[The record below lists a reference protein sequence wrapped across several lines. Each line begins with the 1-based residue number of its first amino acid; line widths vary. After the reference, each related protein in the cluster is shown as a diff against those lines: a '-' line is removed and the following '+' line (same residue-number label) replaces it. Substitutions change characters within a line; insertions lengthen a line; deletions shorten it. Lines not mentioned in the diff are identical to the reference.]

1 MVETRRIEL
10 LTPCLQGRC
19 SPSWA
24 TPPYRLLIYF
34 FWLSRKIYRF
44 RKYNNNCFSSS
55 CPYSI
60 IQYFRYMNQLV
71 GLSGLEPLTSRLSG
85 VRSNQL
91 SYRPILWWRRGES
104 NSWPPA
110 CKAGALPAELRPQIW
125 LRYFPQYFVATAS
138 HFVNVG
144 YYVFLMLLVTPRLAK
159 NFSPYFFW
167 LRLAL
172 LCFVTSASYFVDIGY
187 YAFLILLDVPRLAA
201 WYLS

>member
-1 MVETRRIEL
+1 M
-10 LTPCLQGRC
+10 
-19 SPSWA
+19 
-24 TPPYRLLIYF
+24 
-34 FWLSRKIYRF
+34 
-44 RKYNNNCFSSS
+44 
-55 CPYSI
+55 
-60 IQYFRYMNQLV
+60 V

-144 YYVFLMLLVTPRLAK
+144 YYVFLMLLVTPHLAK
-159 NFSPYFFW
+159 NFSPYYYLYNKALYTWHILIQNITIFW
-167 LRLAL
+167 VYTWCVPSKLDNAIAWCYDLDISSRL
-172 LCFVTSASYFVDIGY
+172 T
-187 YAFLILLDVPRLAA
+187 P
-201 WYLS
+201 

>member
-1 MVETRRIEL
+1 MYI
-10 LTPCLQGRC
+10 
-19 SPSWA
+19 
-24 TPPYRLLIYF
+24 
-34 FWLSRKIYRF
+34 
-44 RKYNNNCFSSS
+44 
-55 CPYSI
+55 
-60 IQYFRYMNQLV
+60 MV

-159 NFSPYFFW
+159 NFSPYFF
-167 LRLAL
+167 
-172 LCFVTSASYFVDIGY
+172 
-187 YAFLILLDVPRLAA
+187 LAA
-201 WYLS
+201 SCTAMLGINQLHNCIKTLSSEFHILFLMCSLKTRQCKAWCYDLDISSRLTP

>member
-1 MVETRRIEL
+1 M
-10 LTPCLQGRC
+10 
-19 SPSWA
+19 
-24 TPPYRLLIYF
+24 
-34 FWLSRKIYRF
+34 
-44 RKYNNNCFSSS
+44 
-55 CPYSI
+55 
-60 IQYFRYMNQLV
+60 V

-91 SYRPILWWRRGES
+91 SYRPESWWRRGES

-159 NFSPYFFW
+159 NFSPYYYLYNKAIHIRDIFLFRTSPFLSLHSMCSLKTRQCKAW
-167 LRLAL
+167 CYDLDISSRL
-172 LCFVTSASYFVDIGY
+172 T
-187 YAFLILLDVPRLAA
+187 P
-201 WYLS
+201 

>member
-1 MVETRRIEL
+1 MYI
-10 LTPCLQGRC
+10 
-19 SPSWA
+19 
-24 TPPYRLLIYF
+24 
-34 FWLSRKIYRF
+34 
-44 RKYNNNCFSSS
+44 
-55 CPYSI
+55 
-60 IQYFRYMNQLV
+60 MV

-159 NFSPYFFW
+159 NLSPYFF
-167 LRLAL
+167 LTASRTAMLGINQL
-172 LCFVTSASYFVDIGY
+172 HNYIKTLSSEFHILFLCVPSK
-187 YAFLILLDVPRLAA
+187 LDNAKPDATT
-201 WYLS
+201 WI